1 MTVGQLRARTAQA
14 KAGRRRHIL
23 DCAAALCAGSGYDE
37 LAVAGVAERA
47 GLAKGTI
54 FRYFPTKE
62 DLGRALAEAHLARWS
77 DDLERRLGRLPGP
90 PAPDAAARLLVESL
104 AGRRDL
110 LVLAAR
116 GLAPADV
123 LDDAPAA
130 RALERALPYSGAG
143 GGARL
148 MRTALAAAAGLR
160 ATLADDAPLPGE
172 LHEVLRAQLTGLRT
186 ASLRATV
193 QHPPTEESSRC

>member
-1 MTVGQLRARTAQA
+1 LSSDRSFTLLTVGQLRARSAAA

-23 DCAAALCAGSGYDE
+23 DCAASLCARSGYDE
-37 LAVAGVAERA
+37 LAVADVAERA

-77 DDLERRLGRLPGP
+77 DDLERRLGRLNGP

-116 GLAPADV
+116 GLVPADG
-123 LDDAPAA
+123 LGDLRAA
-130 RALERALPYSGAG
+130 RALEAVLPYLGCDG
-143 GGARL
+143 GPRL

-160 ATLADDAPLPGE
+160 ATLGDDEALPGE
-172 LHEVLRAQLTGLRT
+172 LHHALRT
-186 ASLRATV
+186 HLAGMRAAALRATV
-193 QHPPTEESSRC
+193 

>member
-1 MTVGQLRARTAQA
+1 MGQLRARSAEA

-23 DCAAALCAGSGYDE
+23 DCAAALCARSGYDE
-37 LAVAGVAERA
+37 LAVADVAERA

-77 DDLERRLGRLPGP
+77 DDLERRLGRLNGP

-116 GLAPADV
+116 GLLPADAF
-123 LDDAPAA
+123 DDLPAA
-130 RALERALPYSGAG
+130 RALDAVLPYLGDD

-160 ATLADDAPLPGE
+160 ATLGDDDLPGE
-172 LHEVLRAQLTGLRT
+172 LHHALRTHLAGMRT

-193 QHPPTEESSRC
+193 

>member
-1 MTVGQLRARTAQA
+1 VGQLRARSAEA
-14 KAGRRRHIL
+14 KAGRRRQIL

-37 LAVAGVAERA
+37 LAVADVAERA

-62 DLGRALAEAHLARWS
+62 DLGRALAEAHLVRWS
-77 DDLERRLGRLPGP
+77 DDLDRRLGRLAGP

-104 AGRRDL
+104 AARRDL

-116 GLAPADV
+116 GLVPTGG
-123 LDDAPAA
+123 LDGLPAA
-130 RALERALPYSGAG
+130 RTLEAALPYLGAG

-148 MRTALAAAAGLR
+148 MRTALAASAGLR
-160 ATLADDAPLPGE
+160 ATLGDDEALPGE
-172 LHEVLRAQLTGLRT
+172 LHHALCTHLAGMRA
-186 ASLRATV
+186 AALRATV
-193 QHPPTEESSRC
+193 

>member
-1 MTVGQLRARTAQA
+1 MTMGQLRARTPQA

-23 DCAAALCAGSGYDE
+23 DCAAAVCAGAGYDE
-37 LAVAGVAERA
+37 LAVADVAERA

-62 DLGRALAEAHLARWS
+62 DLGRALAEAHVTRWS
-77 DDLERRLGRLPGP
+77 DDLERRLERLPGP
-90 PAPDAAARLLVESL
+90 PSPDAAARVLVESL

-116 GLAPADV
+116 GLAPAGT
-123 LDDAPAA
+123 LGDAPAA
-130 RALERALPYSGAG
+130 RALERTLPYAAG
-143 GGARL
+143 GRL

-160 ATLADDAPLPGE
+160 ATLADDADLPGE
-172 LHEVLRAQLTGLRT
+172 LHAMLVAHVHGLRA

-193 QHPPTEESSRC
+193 

>member
-1 MTVGQLRARTAQA
+1 MTMGQIRARTLQA
-14 KAGRRRHIL
+14 KADRRRHIL

-37 LAVAGVAERA
+37 LAVADVAERA

-62 DLGRALAEAHLARWS
+62 DLGRALAEAHLHRWS
-77 DDLERRLGRLPGP
+77 DDLERRLNRLAGM

-116 GLAPADV
+116 GLASADA
-123 LDDAPAA
+123 LDEAPAA
-130 RALERALPYSGAG
+130 RALERALPYTGAG
-143 GGARL
+143 GGGRL
-148 MRTALAAAAGLR
+148 MRSALATAAGLR
-160 ATLADDAPLPGE
+160 ATLADEPALPGE
-172 LHEVLRAQLTGLRT
+172 LHDVLRAQLAGLR
-186 ASLRATV
+186 AAALRATV
-193 QHPPTEESSRC
+193 